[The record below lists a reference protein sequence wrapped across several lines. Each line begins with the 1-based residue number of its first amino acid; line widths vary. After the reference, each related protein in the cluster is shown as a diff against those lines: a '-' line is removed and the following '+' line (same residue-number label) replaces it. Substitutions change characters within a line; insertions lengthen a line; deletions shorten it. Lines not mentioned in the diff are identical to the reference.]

1 MSTLPPVTCFLGPQT
16 QLSLA
21 LNNIIRQHRAAFAK
35 AGLSVVPSRIA
46 TPLLRKALDDRDRSE
61 RVAEFQEA
69 TQARPVFLSAVNFF
83 GPPQAGLHQ
92 REMFPGVEAI
102 VANLGDLGDAPRIVM
117 AADRLPAFFL
127 ASGSEPL
134 ERKVTATAWETL
146 YELSWADLAQEIR
159 VALPKAELLVLAPDT
174 AARSGA
180 VLDRLFGPAAHIL
193 PSPEALLEAVI
204 SATGRAVLKQQKETP
219 EAGVLEELYASF
231 ATTPTLGEVTD
242 RLGLDK
248 VTQDLLD
255 QRFNEDL
262 AAITAM
268 PKTEV
273 L

>member
-1 MSTLPPVTCFLGPQT
+1 MSTLPPVTCLLGPQT

-21 LNNIIRQHRAAFAK
+21 LNTLIRQHRAGFAK

-61 RVAEFQEA
+61 RVAEFEQA
-69 TQARPVFLSAVNFF
+69 TRTRPVFLSAVNFF

-102 VANLGDLGDAPRIVM
+102 VANLSDLGDAPRIVM

-159 VALPKAELLVLAPDT
+159 VALPNSELLVMAPDT
-174 AARSGA
+174 AARSGV
-180 VLDRLFGPAAHIL
+180 VLDRLFGATARVL
-193 PSPEALLEAVI
+193 PSPLALLEAVI
-204 SATGRAVLKQQKETP
+204 SDTGRAVLEQQKAP
-219 EAGVLEELYASF
+219 PQAGVLEELFASF
-231 ATTPTLGEVTD
+231 TTTPTMTEVKD

-262 AAITAM
+262 AAIAAM